1 MSLSWFSIMNFKSF
15 WNNKKREIKQQEELA
30 EYRRIEHIDFDKA
43 SNTWV
48 DQNRHS
54 YKRIRRKL

>member
-1 MSLSWFSIMNFKSF
+1 MNFKSF

-54 YKRIRRKL
+54 YKNKLKIQLYLEYN